1 MEIIRE
7 IADSAFFWAAWLI
20 IPFIMEI
27 IPSIGSVFVLI
38 KKHIKNK
45 EFEKPAIDPEI
56 TIMIPVYNS
65 EDTLEEC
72 LASVHESD
80 YPDSSMR
87 IFVIN
92 NQGSD
97 KSFEVFSHCQEKYP
111 SLRMQWMNSMQ
122 GKSRALNLAL
132 FNSRGKYII
141 NIDSDGYLEK
151 SAIRNVV
158 TYLENNQELDCVTG
172 TILTDPGKISKY
184 KTIRGRL
191 LRKLEFLEYAQ
202 AFLAGRS
209 YAAEGNVIYT
219 LSGAFSIFRKSFV
232 LKSQLYNTD
241 TICEDTELTFQ
252 ARYLQNARIGVC
264 ENAIFF
270 VDPIES
276 PGRLYTQRQRWQRG
290 SLEVSHMFLSKK
302 MKVKNMFRDTGVRTL
317 LYDHTFAFPRIIWY
331 LILFCLMLMNYSPV
345 MLILA
350 LILQLIMYI
359 IINYFY
365 FISSLVYLRPFR
377 SIHDYYRRL
386 FYLVPL
392 MPVYN
397 MAIFFIRFAGIINS
411 IGSKGVWSARTPSE
425 ERADVRAVFLNDF
438 KKIRNV
444 IKRIRQAFNDGEEKL
459 EEKTSA

>member
-1 MEIIRE
+1 M
-7 IADSAFFWAAWLI
+7 
-20 IPFIMEI
+20 
-27 IPSIGSVFVLI
+27 
-38 KKHIKNK
+38 
-45 EFEKPAIDPEI
+45 
-56 TIMIPVYNS
+56 
-65 EDTLEEC
+65 
-72 LASVHESD
+72 
-80 YPDSSMR
+80 
-87 IFVIN
+87 
-92 NQGSD
+92 
-97 KSFEVFSHCQEKYP
+97 
-111 SLRMQWMNSMQ
+111 
-122 GKSRALNLAL
+122 
-132 FNSRGKYII
+132 
-141 NIDSDGYLEK
+141 
-151 SAIRNVV
+151 
-158 TYLENNQELDCVTG
+158 
-172 TILTDPGKISKY
+172 
-184 KTIRGRL
+184 
-191 LRKLEFLEYAQ
+191 
-202 AFLAGRS
+202 
-209 YAAEGNVIYT
+209 
-219 LSGAFSIFRKSFV
+219 

-350 LILQLIMYI
+350 LILQLIMYV